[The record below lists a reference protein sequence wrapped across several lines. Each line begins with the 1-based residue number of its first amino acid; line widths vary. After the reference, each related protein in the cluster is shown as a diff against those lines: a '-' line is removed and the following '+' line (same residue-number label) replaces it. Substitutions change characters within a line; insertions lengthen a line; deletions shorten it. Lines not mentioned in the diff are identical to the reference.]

1 MARGNRREA
10 IVLDD
15 GDRNSRGHN
24 SRGQVIFPK
33 IRPCQRLFTRA
44 VLRVMR
50 QARIRGEGL
59 SYYHCLSRVVD
70 RRFIF
75 GDEER
80 EFAVALMGKLEAFLG
95 LRVVTYAVMSNHF
108 HVLVEEPDR
117 DQLPPL
123 DRETLLRRLGFLY
136 DGFTV
141 ESVRQELERA
151 AATGSG
157 VWEAEILARYQRR
170 MGDVSI
176 FMKEFKQRF
185 TQWYNRRNGRK
196 GTLWEERFKSLLVE
210 GDEKA
215 LMTVAAYIDLN
226 AVRAGMVER
235 AEDYRWC
242 GYASAVAGNRWAR
255 EGLGR
260 ILRHSSQVSGEDWE
274 REWEATAPI
283 YRLWLYDQGE
293 APEVE
298 HDEGGI
304 GPGGRSRAGASWKA
318 ASAAG
323 HPAAGA
329 ISHGRSRAGSSRV
342 RRKGVRPPSRAIRPE
357 APDRSEAD
365 GGSGLGGALR
375 ATGFET
381 RPDRLDRERTEGQGR
396 RSGDC
401 VAQAGQEAG
410 DVRAERRE
418 IVCV

>member
-1 MARGNRREA
+1 
-10 IVLDD
+10 
-15 GDRNSRGHN
+15 
-24 SRGQVIFPK
+24 
-33 IRPCQRLFTRA
+33 
-44 VLRVMR
+44 MR

-304 GPGGRSRAGASWKA
+304 GPVRRGFRSAEVEAERARAGKL
-318 ASAAG
+318 
-323 HPAAGA
+323 PLRQV
-329 ISHGRSRAGSSRV
+329 IRLRV
-342 RRKGVRPPSRAIRPE
+342 RYLTDGAVLGAAAFVEKVFARHRERFGLKRRTGARPME
-357 APDRSEAD
+357 EAD
-365 GGSGLGGALR
+365 WEGLCVLR
-375 ATGFET
+375 ALK
-381 RPDRLDRERTEGQGR
+381 RDRIG
-396 RSGDC
+396 
-401 VAQAGQEAG
+401 
-410 DVRAERRE
+410 
-418 IVCV
+418 